1 MRPTTRLDSVPS
13 ESDVQGAEPR
23 AACHNQPQQIGEKHS
38 DGFQNGGGIKLKCR
52 RRKTKREQHRTH
64 RQKIGKPAV
73 SADSCRKENTD
84 GDLWFTRKSHEQNEF
99 LSCQLL
105 ARRQQMR
112 REESNIRRNWPKYR
126 RITNKQETGKTRWRR
141 QKNKVVATAQGNS
154 IGQANLDQ
162 LARETST
169 SNLLPAVVPGGAE
182 MGLGLED

>member
-13 ESDVQGAEPR
+13 ESDDQRAEPP

-38 DGFQNGGGIKLKCR
+38 DGLQNGGGIKLKCR

-84 GDLWFTRKSHEQNEF
+84 VDLWLIRKSHEQNEF

-105 ARRQQMR
+105 VRRQQMR

-126 RITNKQETGKTRWRR
+126 RITNKQETGKSRWRR
-141 QKNKVVATAQGNS
+141 KKKQSSGDSA
-154 IGQANLDQ
+154 GQ
-162 LARETST
+162 
-169 SNLLPAVVPGGAE
+169 
-182 MGLGLED
+182 

>member
-1 MRPTTRLDSVPS
+1 
-13 ESDVQGAEPR
+13 
-23 AACHNQPQQIGEKHS
+23 
-38 DGFQNGGGIKLKCR
+38 
-52 RRKTKREQHRTH
+52 
-64 RQKIGKPAV
+64 
-73 SADSCRKENTD
+73 
-84 GDLWFTRKSHEQNEF
+84 
-99 LSCQLL
+99 
-105 ARRQQMR
+105 MR